1 MRIFVTIVAGMLIAI
16 FTIIGC
22 QFTYQCGYDLGKSTK
37 EPTPAQV
44 IVIKEEIKPIIVE
57 KTSDTL
63 AYKNKN
69 PLNVK
74 CKGFTWKGQ
83 IDTDQFGHA
92 VFSSWEYGVRAA
104 SYVLKNYSKKHK
116 IDTLEGI
123 VTRFARGNTKEYVE
137 FLCKHMNL
145 KKDEKFNV
153 VNRMSELLKYMA
165 RWESGQELPDEL
177 FIPYDVLTH
186 I

>member
-1 MRIFVTIVAGMLIAI
+1 MKAIIAIVA
-16 FTIIGC
+16 IILTVVGSH
-22 QFTYQCGYDLGKSTK
+22 FAYDAGYNL
-37 EPTPAQV
+37 AQSIEANSKPPVV
-44 IVIKEEIKPIIVE
+44 IIKEKVQPIIVE
-57 KTSDTL
+57 KNNGTL
-63 AYKNKN
+63 AFKNKN

-83 IDTDQFGHA
+83 IDIDQFGHA
-92 VFSSWEYGVRAA
+92 IFSTWEYGVRAA
-104 SYVLKNYSKKHK
+104 SYVLKNYYKQHK

-137 FLCKHMNL
+137 FLCKRMNL
-145 KKDEKFNV
+145 KRDEKFNV